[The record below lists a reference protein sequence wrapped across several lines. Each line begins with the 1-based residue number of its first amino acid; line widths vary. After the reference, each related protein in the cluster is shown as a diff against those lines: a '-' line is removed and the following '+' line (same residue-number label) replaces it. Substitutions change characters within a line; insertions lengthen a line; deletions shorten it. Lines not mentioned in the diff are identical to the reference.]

1 MFISLWV
8 LFREHAEIVGLALF
22 NGFPLALSP
31 GFSTMGER
39 RVSIASSLG
48 FRTKNCF
55 GFQCH
60 NFETLKQSV

>member
-8 LFREHAEIVGLALF
+8 VFGERAEIVGLAFF

-39 RVSIASSLG
+39 RVSIASSSG
-48 FRTKNCF
+48 FRLNGRNIGNRCQ
-55 GFQCH
+55 GRIGPI
-60 NFETLKQSV
+60 